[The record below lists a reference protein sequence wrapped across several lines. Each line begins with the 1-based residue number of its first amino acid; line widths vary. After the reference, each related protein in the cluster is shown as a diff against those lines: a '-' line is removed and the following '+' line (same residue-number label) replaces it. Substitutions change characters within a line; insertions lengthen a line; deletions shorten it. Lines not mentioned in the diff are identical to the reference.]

1 MVPYP
6 SIRADESSG
15 PCKQACV
22 LQEEA
27 INTVSFVSV
36 FKDLTETPGCRLEV
50 TWFYLR
56 KKESGVG
63 VRVGAGSTQVE
74 LTLKQ
79 CYNARETTELNTV
92 VQFSAWCTSPRHFLF
107 F

>member
-56 KKESGVG
+56 KKERKWCGG
-63 VRVGAGSTQVE
+63 EGGGRKYAGRVNTE
-74 LTLKQ
+74 TMLQ
-79 CYNARETTELNTV
+79 C
-92 VQFSAWCTSPRHFLF
+92 PRDNQ
-107 F
+107 